1 MGREGVA
8 YLTSDSHINEVAL
21 SREPPEI
28 VSSGNRASLRCPFP
42 SEKKLLDPIRVKEIV
57 QGDVPKHDEHRIVA
71 VLPMLGR
78 SCPDVWWKCPKPG
91 DERLTVFDVSPQ

>member
-1 MGREGVA
+1 MIAPAADGC
-8 YLTSDSHINEVAL
+8 
-21 SREPPEI
+21 
-28 VSSGNRASLRCPFP
+28 NRLLDRVPLPIGKRAPLRRPFK
-42 SEKKLLDPIRVKEIV
+42 SEKKFLEAVCMKQVV

-91 DERLTVFDVSPQ
+91 DEGLTVFDVSL